1 MTQKPMVCVPIFQ
14 KNEKS
19 IFKAVENAVN
29 SGADVLELRIDAME
43 DPFSVDVKG
52 IIKDIK
58 HPVIATNRMKAEG
71 GFFKGTEE
79 ERVKILVECAKYA
92 EFVDIEL
99 QTAEEDLSKI
109 IKASKSTIISYHDF
123 KRTPSCSEL
132 LKVVRRELE
141 IGDIAKFA
149 VMPTSIN
156 DTLIVLE
163 VLSQVKNTIGIS
175 MGNIGRYTRVVAPL
189 FGSPITFASLDKE
202 SAPGQL
208 DIKNTKNILNEIG
221 DWR

>member
-1 MTQKPMVCVPIFQ
+1 MVCVPIFE
-14 KNEKS
+14 KDEKS
-19 IFKAVENAVN
+19 VFKAVKNAVN

-43 DPFSVDVKG
+43 DPLSVDVKG

-71 GFFKGTEE
+71 GLFKGTEE
-79 ERVKILVECAKYA
+79 ERVKILIGSAEYA

-99 QTAEEDLSKI
+99 QTEDKYLSKV

-123 KRTPSCSEL
+123 KGTPPCSEL
-132 LKVVRRELE
+132 LSVVRRELE

-156 DTLIVLE
+156 DTLVVLE
-163 VLSQVKNTIGIS
+163 VLSQVENTIGIS
-175 MGNIGRYTRVVAPL
+175 MGDIGKYTRVVAPL

-202 SAPGQL
+202 SAPGQM
-208 DIKNTKNILNEIG
+208 DIENTKHILNEIG
-221 DWR
+221 NWR

>member
-1 MTQKPMVCVPIFQ
+1 MVCVPIFE
-14 KNEKS
+14 KDEKS
-19 IFKAVENAVN
+19 VFKSVENAVN

-43 DPFSVDVKG
+43 DPLSVDVKG
-52 IIKDIK
+52 IIKDIE

-71 GFFKGTEE
+71 GLFKGTEE
-79 ERVKILVECAKYA
+79 ERVKILIGSAEYA

-99 QTAEEDLSKI
+99 QTEDKYLSKV

-123 KRTPSCSEL
+123 KGTPSCSEL
-132 LKVVRRELE
+132 LSVVRRELE

-156 DTLIVLE
+156 DTLVVLE
-163 VLSQVKNTIGIS
+163 VLSQVENTIGIS
-175 MGNIGRYTRVVAPL
+175 MGDIGKYTRVVAPL

-202 SAPGQL
+202 SAPGQM
-208 DIKNTKNILNEIG
+208 DIENTKHILNEIG
-221 DWR
+221 NWR